1 MPGRGEIAQRVVQS
15 LEAAGEAV
23 ALLPAAVAGGVL
35 VALGVTAA
43 EHESLGRQL
52 AAEFRAGMVTAAEA
66 TVTRALVGLGLE

>member
-1 MPGRGEIAQRVVQS
+1 MPILSAMLTPVEYVHAFVLSRVTV
-15 LEAAGEAV
+15 GW
-23 ALLPAAVAGGVL
+23 PG